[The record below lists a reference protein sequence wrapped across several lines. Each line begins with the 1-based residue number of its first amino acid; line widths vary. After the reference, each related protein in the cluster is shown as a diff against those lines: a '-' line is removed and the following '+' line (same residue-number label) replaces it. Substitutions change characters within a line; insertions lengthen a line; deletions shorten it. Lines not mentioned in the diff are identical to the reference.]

1 MKKTLDKK
9 TKKCYNKSTKRGQE
23 PLKKRKK
30 GSDRHYSAKAQKGQK
45 MDTMKKTTTE
55 HLTLIANSTLPE
67 DTRDWAKAQ
76 LALIEKRK
84 ARRAEKPSKTAEA
97 NAPIKATILD
107 YLTENKGNKY
117 TEAELG
123 AVIEATHNKAGSLV
137 RQLVAEGKVSVE
149 EIKIPKVGKRKAY
162 FVAE

>member
-1 MKKTLDKK
+1 
-9 TKKCYNKSTKRGQE
+9 
-23 PLKKRKK
+23 
-30 GSDRHYSAKAQKGQK
+30 
-45 MDTMKKTTTE
+45 MDTTTKMTTRD
-55 HLTLIANSTLPE
+55 HLTIVEKSNLPE
-67 DTRDWAKAQ
+67 ATRLWARAQ
-76 LALIEKRK
+76 LEALDRRNAK
-84 ARRAEKPSKTAEA
+84 RAEKPSKTAEA

-162 FVAE
+162 YVAE